1 MAVRINT
8 KGIFD
13 IGRERTLFSAS
24 SVGAENLY
32 QDYDVSS
39 DGQRFVVVQNVDAG
53 ETPKIT
59 VVQNW
64 IKKFEGQK

>member
-1 MAVRINT
+1 
-8 KGIFD
+8 
-13 IGRERTLFSAS
+13 
-24 SVGAENLY
+24 VGAENLY

-39 DGQRFVVVQNVDAG
+39 DGQRFVVVQNLDAG